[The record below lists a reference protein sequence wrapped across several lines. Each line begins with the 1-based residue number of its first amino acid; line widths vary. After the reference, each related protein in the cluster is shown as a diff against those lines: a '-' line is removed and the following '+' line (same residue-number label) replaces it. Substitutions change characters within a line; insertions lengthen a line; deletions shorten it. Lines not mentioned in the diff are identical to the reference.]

1 MSVADNA
8 QAIAEILQGCVDGK
22 AAIAEAIT
30 SKGVAT
36 DPADSFDTMAV
47 NVGLI
52 ENGGGEANV
61 AFGTFSLDHDVTINS
76 KSSYELPFTM
86 PFKPTQVC
94 VWIDRDSFLEIESP
108 SNNHFTV
115 MSAKK
120 MPESMIPLHYTG
132 SSTVQSVCKDSE
144 GYSYYVYPHKQTN
157 TASPN
162 GYGVSNPSFVNY
174 ADWPYWQ
181 ITEDNKFII
190 GSFSSSSAYLYPG
203 LYHWC
208 AIKADGTIF
217 M

>member
-1 MSVADNA
+1 MSAADRITELGNILETCA
-8 QAIAEILQGCVDGK
+8 EGKEAIANAL
-22 AAIAEAIT
+22 T
-30 SKGVAT
+30 SKGVPT
-36 DPADSFDTMAV
+36 EPDDSFDTMAV

-61 AFGTFSLDHDVTINS
+61 AFGTFSLDNGVTISN
-76 KSSYELPFTM
+76 KTSYELPFTM

-94 VWIDRDSFLEIESP
+94 VWLDYDSFLAIESP

-120 MPESMIPLHYTG
+120 MPESMIPLHHNA
-132 SSTVQSVCKDSE
+132 SNTVQSVCKDSE
-144 GYSYYVYPHKQTN
+144 GYSYYVYPHRLSN
-157 TASPN
+157 TASPT
-162 GYGVSNPSFVNY
+162 GYAVSNPSFVNY
-174 ADWPYWQ
+174 ADYPYWQ

-190 GSFSSSSAYLYPG
+190 GSFSASAVYLYPG